1 MVIPRAKME
10 GRKIKAGE
18 QVKQELTVVVNSIDS
33 QCPTIALHYSSPQ
46 RDEKEIVSMILPV
59 GKIKLS

>member
-10 GRKIKAGE
+10 GRRIKAGE

-33 QCPTIALHYSSPQ
+33 QCPTVALHYSSPQ
-46 RDEKEIVSMILPV
+46 RDEK
-59 GKIKLS
+59 